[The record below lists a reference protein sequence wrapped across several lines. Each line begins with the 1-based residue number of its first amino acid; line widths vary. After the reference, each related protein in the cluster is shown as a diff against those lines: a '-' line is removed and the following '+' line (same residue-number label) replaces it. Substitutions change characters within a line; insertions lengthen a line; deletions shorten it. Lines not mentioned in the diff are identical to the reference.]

1 MSRPSK
7 NDYAEY
13 YHKYIQE
20 IDGDNI
26 FEVLEKQ
33 LNATLNLFKNISE
46 DKGNYSYAA
55 GKWSIKEVIGH
66 CIDTERIFA
75 YRALC
80 IARGEKKSLPGMEQ
94 DDYAKKGEFNRRTLK
109 NLLNEYELVRKSNII
124 LFNSF
129 QEKVLQ
135 NRGIA
140 SDNEVTVL
148 GLMFIIAGHELHHI
162 KVIKEKYL
170 KS

>member
-13 YHKYIQE
+13 YHKYIRE
-20 IDGDNI
+20 IESDNI
-26 FEVLEKQ
+26 VEVLEKQ
-33 LNATLNLFKNISE
+33 LNTTLNILKDLPE
-46 DKGNYSYAA
+46 DKGNYSYAE
-55 GKWSIKEVIGH
+55 GKWSIKEVLGH

-80 IARGEKKSLPGMEQ
+80 IARGEKQSLPGMEQ
-94 DDYAKKGEFNRRTLK
+94 DDYAKHGEFNKRTLK
-109 NLLNEYELVRKSNII
+109 NLLDEYELMRKSNII

-135 NRGIA
+135 NRGVA
-140 SDNEVTVL
+140 SENEVTVL
-148 GLMFIIAGHELHHI
+148 ALMFIIAGHELHHI
-162 KVIKEKYL
+162 KVLKEKYL